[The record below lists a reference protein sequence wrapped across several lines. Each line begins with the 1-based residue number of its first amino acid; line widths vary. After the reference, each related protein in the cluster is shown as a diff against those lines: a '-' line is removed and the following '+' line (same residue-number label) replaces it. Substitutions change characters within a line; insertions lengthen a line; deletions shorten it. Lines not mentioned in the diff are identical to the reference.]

1 MLNVPKN
8 STVSIY
14 NSGCCGMAGSFGYEK
29 NIMISMQMGR
39 ILYFQKNKYCSNNH
53 YCSSRYQLPSSNFDG
68 TNRNA
73 EHPVT
78 ILKNLLK

>member
-14 NSGCCGMAGSFGYEK
+14 NWVAAVWRVFWLRKEHYD
-29 NIMISMQMGR
+29 ISMQMGR
-39 ILYFQKNKYCSNNH
+39 ILYFQNKKYCSNNH
-53 YCSSRYQLPSSNFDG
+53 YCSRYQLPSSNFDG

>member
-1 MLNVPKN
+1 
-8 STVSIY
+8 
-14 NSGCCGMAGSFGYEK
+14 MAGSFGYEK
-29 NIMISMQMGR
+29 NIMTLVCKWGGYFISKIRSTAPTTTIAAG
-39 ILYFQKNKYCSNNH
+39 
-53 YCSSRYQLPSSNFDG
+53 YQLPSSNFDG

>member
-1 MLNVPKN
+1 MLNVPK
-8 STVSIY
+8 TVRFRFI
-14 NSGCCGMAGSFGYEK
+14 FGLAVWRVLLVTK
-29 NIMISMQMGR
+29 RTLFDSSKWGR
-39 ILYFQKNKYCSNNH
+39 ILYFKIRSTAPTTMQAFSCRH
-53 YCSSRYQLPSSNFDG
+53 QIFDG

>member
-14 NSGCCGMAGSFGYEK
+14 NSGCWYGGFFWLRKEHYD
-29 NIMISMQMGR
+29 ISMQMGR
-39 ILYFQKNKYCSNNH
+39 ILYFKIRSTAQQPL
-53 YCSSRYQLPSSNFDG
+53 CSSRYQLPSSNFDG

>member
-1 MLNVPKN
+1 MLNVPK
-8 STVSIY
+8 TVRFRFIIRVAAVWRVLWLRKEHY
-14 NSGCCGMAGSFGYEK
+14 D
-29 NIMISMQMGR
+29 ISMQMGR
-39 ILYFQKNKYCSNNH
+39 ILYFQNKKYCSNNH

>member
-14 NSGCCGMAGSFGYEK
+14 NWVAAVWRVLWLRKEHYD
-29 NIMISMQMGR
+29 ISMQMGEDTLFPIR
-39 ILYFQKNKYCSNNH
+39 STPNH

>member
-1 MLNVPKN
+1 MYLK
-8 STVSIY
+8 TVRVRFI
-14 NSGCCGMAGSFGYEK
+14 FGLAVWRVLLVTK
-29 NIMISMQMGR
+29 RTLFDSMQMGEDT
-39 ILYFQKNKYCSNNH
+39 LFQNEVLLLNNAGI
-53 YCSSRYQLPSSNFDG
+53 QLPSSNFDG

>member
-1 MLNVPKN
+1 
-8 STVSIY
+8 
-14 NSGCCGMAGSFGYEK
+14 
-29 NIMISMQMGR
+29 MQMGR
-39 ILYFQKNKYCSNNH
+39 ILYFQNKSTA
-53 YCSSRYQLPSSNFDG
+53 QQPLLQQQVPVAVKFFDG

>member
-14 NSGCCGMAGSFGYEK
+14 NSGCCGMVLWLRKEHYD
-29 NIMISMQMGR
+29 ISMQMEDFISKIRSTAPTTTIAAAGT
-39 ILYFQKNKYCSNNH
+39 
-53 YCSSRYQLPSSNFDG
+53 SRQIFDG

-73 EHPVT
+73 EHPVYFE
-78 ILKNLLK
+78 NLLK

>member
-29 NIMISMQMGR
+29 NIMTLVCKWGGYFISKIRSTAPTTIAAAGTSCRHQ
-39 ILYFQKNKYCSNNH
+39 F
-53 YCSSRYQLPSSNFDG
+53 FDG

>member
-1 MLNVPKN
+1 MLNVPN

-14 NSGCCGMAGSFGYEK
+14 NSLLYGGFFCYEK
-29 NIMISMQMGR
+29 NIMTLVCKWGGYFISKIR
-39 ILYFQKNKYCSNNH
+39 STAPTTT
-53 YCSSRYQLPSSNFDG
+53 CSSRYQLPSSNFDG